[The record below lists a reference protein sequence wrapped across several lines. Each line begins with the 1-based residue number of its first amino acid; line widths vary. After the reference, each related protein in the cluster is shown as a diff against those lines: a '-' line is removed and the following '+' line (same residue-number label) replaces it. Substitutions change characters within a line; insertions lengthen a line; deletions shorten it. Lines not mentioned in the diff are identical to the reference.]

1 MSTVTWADP
10 SKATTLRSED
20 EVLAA
25 EAAKLVTISKTHIV
39 VNCAVA
45 FTPQDGLLQGAKFE
59 R

>member
-10 SKATTLRSED
+10 SEATTLRSAD

-25 EAAKLVTISKTHIV
+25 EAAKLVTIGKTHIV
-39 VNCAVA
+39 ANCPVA
-45 FTPQDGLLQGAKFE
+45 FTPQGGLLQGAKIE